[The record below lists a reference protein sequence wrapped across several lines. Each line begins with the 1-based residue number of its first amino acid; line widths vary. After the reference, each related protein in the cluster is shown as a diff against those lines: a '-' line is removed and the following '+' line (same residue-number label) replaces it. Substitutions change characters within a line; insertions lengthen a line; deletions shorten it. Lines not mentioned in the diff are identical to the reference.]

1 MTRPPIALELQK
13 IFLQRMQ
20 PSGAENPQVYHV
32 LGADMAAR
40 TCAHVSLLRACWPI
54 ADAKGNVFFLHI
66 PRTAGR
72 TYYFCFLKLATPPSR
87 RCEKSYDVLRL
98 NSSLADCG
106 LLGSHDDL
114 SVLRF
119 LPHDTAVVTQLR

>member
-1 MTRPPIALELQK
+1 
-13 IFLQRMQ
+13 MQ
-20 PSGAENPQVYHV
+20 QSMAEGMQVCHV
-32 LGADMAAR
+32 LVAGLAVR
-40 TCAHVSLLRACWPI
+40 TCAHVSILRAGWPI
-54 ADAKGNVFFLHI
+54 AEAGGNLFFLHI

-98 NSSLADCG
+98 NSSIADCG

-114 SVLRF
+114 SVMRF
-119 LPHDTAVVTQLR
+119 LPHNTAVVTQLR

>member
-1 MTRPPIALELQK
+1 MGHL
-13 IFLQRMQ
+13 
-20 PSGAENPQVYHV
+20 
-32 LGADMAAR
+32 LGADTAVR
-40 TCAHVSLLRACWPI
+40 TYAQMGVLRACWPI
-54 ADAKGNVFFLHI
+54 AEVNGNVFFLHI

-98 NSSLADCG
+98 NSSITDCG

-119 LPHDTAVVTQLR
+119 LPHNTAVVTQLR